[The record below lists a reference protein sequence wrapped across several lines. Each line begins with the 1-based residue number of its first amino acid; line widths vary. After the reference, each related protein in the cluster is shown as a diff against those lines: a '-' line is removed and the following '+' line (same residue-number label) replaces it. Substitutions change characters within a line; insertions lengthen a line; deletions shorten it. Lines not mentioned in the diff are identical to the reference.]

1 MKILLLSP
9 HTDDIELG
17 CGGTVCKLLE
27 EGNEIFWVVFST
39 AEKSV
44 KNMPKDI
51 LKKEFMCVTEELGL
65 PKESYLI
72 FPYEVRKLETVRQD
86 ILDELIK
93 IRDHY
98 KPDIVF
104 TPSLGDFHQDH
115 QIIVSETVRA
125 FKTTSAIISYE
136 LPWNYIN
143 FSTQLFSKLTKEHID
158 KKWKLLQCYKSQIAN
173 KPYFDKDFIYGSAK
187 VRGVQCNAEYAE
199 AFEVIRWI
207 I

>member
-39 AEKSV
+39 AEKSI
-44 KNMPKDI
+44 KDMPKNT
-51 LKKEFMCVTEELGL
+51 LKNEFLSVIKELGL
-65 PKESYLI
+65 SESSYLM
-72 FPYEVRKLETVRQD
+72 FPYEVRRLDTVRQN
-86 ILDELIK
+86 ILDELIR
-93 IRDHY
+93 IREHY

-115 QIIVSETVRA
+115 QVVVAETVRA
-125 FKTTSAIISYE
+125 FKTTSSILSYE

-143 FSTQLFSKLTKEHID
+143 FSTQLFSKLTKKHID
-158 KKWKLLQCYKSQIAN
+158 TKWKLLQCYKSQIVD
-173 KPYFDKDFIYGSAK
+173 KPYFNKDFIYGSAK
-187 VRGVQCNAEYAE
+187 VRGVQCNSEYAE